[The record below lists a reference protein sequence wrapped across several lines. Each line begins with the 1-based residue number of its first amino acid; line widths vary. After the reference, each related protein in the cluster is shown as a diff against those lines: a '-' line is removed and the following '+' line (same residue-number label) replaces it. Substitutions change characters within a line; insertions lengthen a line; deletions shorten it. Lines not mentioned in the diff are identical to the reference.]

1 MLYSTPFDVCRFREA
16 GAEVIAVLSKFSD
29 CVERASI
36 DEAYID
42 LTEEVR
48 KRMDTLGSDNI
59 SPEQLPNTFIVGWGD
74 NKDGSMND
82 KDLLC
87 FKLVY
92 CQWWTLF
99 DYVIHHYL
107 QNSVVCKLSLNIQV
121 KEVRELVI
129 GYSCCQAT
137 TVVTTQTKSCLLEQ
151 SLLRKCVLQFT
162 RKLASDVLQG

>member
-42 LTEEVR
+42 LTEEVQ

-74 NKDGSMND
+74 NKDGSMYDEDFSN
-82 KDLLC
+82 LNLYT
-87 FKLVY
+87 V
-92 CQWWTLF
+92 
-99 DYVIHHYL
+99 
-107 QNSVVCKLSLNIQV
+107 SV
-121 KEVRELVI
+121 
-129 GYSCCQAT
+129 
-137 TVVTTQTKSCLLEQ
+137 
-151 SLLRKCVLQFT
+151 
-162 RKLASDVLQG
+162 

>member
-1 MLYSTPFDVCRFREA
+1 M
-16 GAEVIAVLSKFSD
+16 IAVLSKFSD

-48 KRMDTLGSDNI
+48 KRMDTLGSDNV

-92 CQWWTLF
+92 CQ
-99 DYVIHHYL
+99 
-107 QNSVVCKLSLNIQV
+107 
-121 KEVRELVI
+121 
-129 GYSCCQAT
+129 
-137 TVVTTQTKSCLLEQ
+137 
-151 SLLRKCVLQFT
+151 
-162 RKLASDVLQG
+162 

>member
-1 MLYSTPFDVCRFREA
+1 M
-16 GAEVIAVLSKFSD
+16 IAVLSKFSD

-48 KRMDTLGSDNI
+48 KRMDTLGSDNV

-82 KDLLC
+82 EDLLC

-92 CQWWTLF
+92 CQ
-99 DYVIHHYL
+99 
-107 QNSVVCKLSLNIQV
+107 
-121 KEVRELVI
+121 
-129 GYSCCQAT
+129 
-137 TVVTTQTKSCLLEQ
+137 
-151 SLLRKCVLQFT
+151 
-162 RKLASDVLQG
+162 